1 MILLGKICGLL
12 TFWKR
17 GSLIIYFNMKT
28 GTKPSK
34 NKIIMLMLL
43 FRENCYKFTAMS
55 GNDTGYWPMKRE
67 FNLNHYEIF
76 KYVCKWLEP
85 FNKLIWKL
93 IFEIIWNSDC
103 QNFYS
108 YIFSVRGRLGI
119 IVHYS
124 PLLFQKFCCMVSNS
138 KEIVFTFLKLQHLK
152 AVWKSTYTSGP
163 ICMLR

>member
-1 MILLGKICGLL
+1 MCG
-12 TFWKR
+12 
-17 GSLIIYFNMKT
+17 N
-28 GTKPSK
+28 
-34 NKIIMLMLL
+34 
-43 FRENCYKFTAMS
+43 EA
-55 GNDTGYWPMKRE
+55 GYWPMKRE

-138 KEIVFTFLKLQHLK
+138 KEIIFTFLNLKQLK
-152 AVWKSTYTSGP
+152 AIMNNDCFKAKFEMEFLIFTSKIYHRP
-163 ICMLR
+163 NRLLIWRWSYIWAMKQLENI